1 MNIITGE
8 DWEKIKLI
16 IKKDACMTH
25 ISYMTWIDPL
35 LLRQTDDNTV
45 IISVPQD
52 NTFAIQYINARYA
65 DYIKAAISEY
75 VGEQVGVELCQEKCN
90 KYYQRLQR
98 MENFRMISEGISYVS
113 TKGDSVDKKSIY
125 TYIEDEILSMT
136 GSEESKKKKLKR
148 LEKHKKQKINIMLVG
163 ATGSG
168 KSSTVNALF
177 DMKLA
182 KVGEG
187 ADPEAKGIT
196 EYKFEN
202 LTVWDTPGLGD
213 GLARDQEIA
222 DEILLKLQEK
232 DKKDRQLI
240 DLVVVVMDASSKDL
254 GSYYGLINDVLIPE
268 FGDNAR
274 KRIVVALNQ
283 SDIAMKGTHWDNEKN
298 EPDEVLEA
306 FLKKKIAS
314 VRTRLRENTG
324 LDLKPIC
331 YCAGYTHNGMQRK
344 PYNLSKLLYYIVKAA
359 PKAKKLN
366 IADSLNTDSDNWA
379 FNDKKMNY
387 KFKIRK
393 SFSDI
398 VADCICEGMDDGA
411 DLGELVLGIP
421 GIIIG
426 ATLGAVVGGVKGIF
440 EGIASC

>member
-1 MNIITGE
+1 M
-8 DWEKIKLI
+8 
-16 IKKDACMTH
+16 
-25 ISYMTWIDPL
+25 
-35 LLRQTDDNTV
+35 
-45 IISVPQD
+45 
-52 NTFAIQYINARYA
+52 
-65 DYIKAAISEY
+65 
-75 VGEQVGVELCQEKCN
+75 
-90 KYYQRLQR
+90 
-98 MENFRMISEGISYVS
+98 
-113 TKGDSVDKKSIY
+113 
-125 TYIEDEILSMT
+125 
-136 GSEESKKKKLKR
+136 
-148 LEKHKKQKINIMLVG
+148 
-163 ATGSG
+163 
-168 KSSTVNALF
+168 
-177 DMKLA
+177 
-182 KVGEG
+182 
-187 ADPEAKGIT
+187 
-196 EYKFEN
+196 
-202 LTVWDTPGLGD
+202 WDTPGLGD

-306 FLKKKIAS
+306 FLKKKTAS

-387 KFKIRK
+387 KYKIRK
-393 SFSDI
+393 SFGDI

-426 ATLGAVVGGVKGIF
+426 ATLGAVVGGMKGIF
-440 EGIASC
+440 EGIAS

>member
-1 MNIITGE
+1 
-8 DWEKIKLI
+8 
-16 IKKDACMTH
+16 
-25 ISYMTWIDPL
+25 
-35 LLRQTDDNTV
+35 
-45 IISVPQD
+45 
-52 NTFAIQYINARYA
+52 
-65 DYIKAAISEY
+65 
-75 VGEQVGVELCQEKCN
+75 
-90 KYYQRLQR
+90 
-98 MENFRMISEGISYVS
+98 MISEETTYTT
-113 TKGDSVDKKSIY
+113 TKGDNEEKKSIY
-125 TYIEDEILSMT
+125 EYIENEILSMN
-136 GSEESKKKKLKR
+136 GSEESKNKKLKR
-148 LEKHKKQKINIMLVG
+148 LEKLKKQKINIMLVG

-187 ADPEAKGIT
+187 ADPETKGIT

-213 GLARDQEIA
+213 GVERDQEIA

-232 DKKDRQLI
+232 DEKGNQLI
-240 DLVVVVMDASSKDL
+240 DMVVVIMDASSKDL
-254 GSYYGLINDVLIPE
+254 GSYYGLFNDVLIPE
-268 FGDNAR
+268 FGDNAQ

-298 EPDEVLEA
+298 EPDEVLET
-306 FLKKKIAS
+306 FLKKKTAS
-314 VRTRLRENTG
+314 VRARLKENTG
-324 LDLKPIC
+324 LNFKPVC
-331 YCAGYTHNGMQRK
+331 YCAGYTHDGVQRK

-366 IADSLNTDSDNWA
+366 IADNLNSDSGNWT
-379 FNDKKMNY
+379 FNDKEMDY
-387 KFKIRK
+387 KYKISR
-393 SFSDI
+393 SFGDI
-398 VADCICEGMDDGA
+398 VSDCICEGMEDGA

-440 EGIASC
+440 EGIAS